1 MNRGEFHSK
10 SIDVRFGCIRTN
22 STILLDECYICIF
35 RSQLCLEM
43 FDASELAPNVVVGR
57 KVCRYTDFLILLLT
71 ALKRRAFISNEEYA
85 ILFWSLVCLLALTFI
100 QGILYYYHIDRMH
113 FYFFYELSLIAAF
126 TSLQIR
132 KSNKKNDNVKT
143 VS

>member
-1 MNRGEFHSK
+1 MANSICK
-10 SIDVRFGCIRTN
+10 SIDVRFGCVRTN

-43 FDASELAPNVVVGR
+43 FDASELAPNTVVGR

-85 ILFWSLVCLLALTFI
+85 ILLRSLVCLLALTFI
-100 QGILYYYHIDRMH
+100 QGIFYYYHIDRMH